1 MTVSAPRGMIT
12 QFREGAREIAMAESL
27 GQKQRRFAR
36 AIPRLIDM
44 VHTLGLECTI
54 GDVFRDPRA
63 FGHYGAKRAYSSAHS
78 NHKLKLAIDINLFRN
93 GRYLSST
100 SSHRELGLWWMAQG
114 EDHEWGGAHGR
125 SDGNHYSIRH
135 QGRW

>member
-12 QFREGAREIAMAESL
+12 QFREGGREIAMAESL

-36 AIPRLIDM
+36 AVPRLIDM

-63 FGHYGAKRAYSSAHS
+63 HGHHGVKRGYSSAHS
-78 NHKLKLAIDINLFRN
+78 NHKLKLAIDINLFRD

-100 SSHRELGLWWMAQG
+100 SSHRELGEWWMAQG
-114 EDHEWGGAHGR
+114 EDHEWGGDGR

>member
-12 QFREGAREIAMAESL
+12 LFREGGREIAMAESL

-36 AIPRLIDM
+36 AVPRLIDM

-63 FGHYGAKRAYSSAHS
+63 HGH
-78 NHKLKLAIDINLFRN
+78 AIDLNLFRN
-93 GRYLSST
+93 GRFLSST
-100 SSHRELGLWWMAQG
+100 SSHRELGEWWMAQG
-114 EDHEWGGAHGR
+114 EDHEWGGDGR
-125 SDGNHYSIRH
+125 SDGNHYSFRY